1 MVGIIRLVVGER
13 KGEIEYCLCV
23 RMEDNVVFLTT
34 TDIEFVD
41 RVSELYIILV
51 SETNRMGIDRHIRR
65 L

>member
-23 RMEDNVVFLTT
+23 RMEDNVVFLTA

>member
-23 RMEDNVVFLTT
+23 RMEDNVVFLTA
-34 TDIEFVD
+34 TDVEFVD
-41 RVSELYIILV
+41 RVSELNIVSV
-51 SETNRMGIDRHIRR
+51 SETNRMGIDRHIHR